1 MPYITGILETA
12 LSVADPQRSAAFY
25 RRLFGFPTL
34 LESDRLVALDV
45 AGRSV
50 LLLFQAGAT
59 GEPYET
65 PGGVIPGHGCTG
77 RSHFA
82 FSVSSDDL
90 SYWQQRLSDAG
101 VPVESTVDWPGGA
114 RSVYFRDPDG
124 HLGEF
129 ITNGFWALASAESAG

>member
-1 MPYITGILETA
+1 MPQITGILETA
-12 LSVADPQRSAAFY
+12 LSVADPHKSAEFY
-25 RRLFGFPTL
+25 QRLFGFRTL

-59 GEPYET
+59 DEPHAT
-65 PGGVIPGHGCTG
+65 PGGVIPGHGCSG

-90 SYWQQRLSDAG
+90 SSWEQRLAAAG
-101 VPVESTVDWPGGA
+101 VPIESTVNWSGGA
-114 RSVYFRDPDG
+114 RSLYFRDLDG
-124 HLGEF
+124 HLAELM
-129 ITNGFWALASAESAG
+129 TPGFWALGPADSSD

>member
-1 MPYITGILETA
+1 MPHITGIIETA
-12 LSVADPQRSAAFY
+12 LSVADPHQSAAFY
-25 RRLFGFPTL
+25 QRLFGFRTL

-50 LLLFQAGAT
+50 LLLFQAGET
-59 GEPYET
+59 DEPFET
-65 PGGVIPGHGCTG
+65 PGGVIPAHGCSG

-82 FSVSSDDL
+82 FGVSSDDL
-90 SYWQQRLSDAG
+90 SYWEQRLTDAG

-124 HLGEF
+124 HLGELL
-129 ITNGFWALASAESAG
+129 TPGFWAIY